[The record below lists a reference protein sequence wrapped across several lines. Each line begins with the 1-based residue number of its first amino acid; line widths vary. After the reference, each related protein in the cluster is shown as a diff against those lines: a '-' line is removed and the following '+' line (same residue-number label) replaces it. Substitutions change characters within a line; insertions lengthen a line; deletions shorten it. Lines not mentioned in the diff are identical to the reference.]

1 MELKVVGI
9 EIPADCNVILG
20 QTHFIKSVEDLYEAL
35 AESSSALRFG
45 IGFCESSGKCLVRS
59 EGNDDELIAHA
70 EREALKLGCGH
81 SFIIFIRGGYPISVL
96 NRIKNV
102 SEVCNIYAATA
113 NPLQVVVAETE
124 SGRGVLGVIDGSR
137 PVDIEKEEDKKWRKE
152 FLRKIGYKR

>member
-137 PVDIEKEEDKKWRKE
+137 PVDIEKEEDKKWR
-152 FLRKIGYKR
+152 

>member
-137 PVDIEKEEDKKWRKE
+137 PVDIEKEEDK
-152 FLRKIGYKR
+152 